1 MRVSQE
7 FDVVRS
13 ETKTLSSLRQDEDGC
28 CVAHI
33 VWDDGTRTST
43 SQQWQHNKKRSQRQ
57 NIEAAGPVAYPLSP
71 CGRKG
76 MAAMAEG
83 GTA

>member
-1 MRVSQE
+1 MVVAMNPLTISHTKEGCQEVPFGTSTPRSPSMRVSQE

-33 VWDDGTRTST
+33 VWDDGTRTSNVST
-43 SQQWQHNKKRSQRQ
+43 
-57 NIEAAGPVAYPLSP
+57 VA
-71 CGRKG
+71 
-76 MAAMAEG
+76 
-83 GTA
+83 TQ